1 MPLVYPPLEL
11 SRHQEP
17 TTEVKQQ
24 TRAAVGRRMAEL
36 TALAQRRNLFL
47 PIEIMGMIFD
57 YYVHLYN
64 QLPEKLLLVCRTWH
78 VLALS
83 QPTLWT
89 NLDPFRQF
97 NLTIIRPWAGTFL
110 QSRIARSNPAP
121 LKVDFARLRS
131 DMRPSVVRKVAA
143 IPTFLSRIQEL
154 VINRE
159 LDLDFIAGDQPMLKS
174 LTISNCHPW
183 DKVTEKLTG
192 KILATLCL
200 LWTDRAPTLPNSL
213 LQRLQ
218 TLNVT
223 LPNNARHSEGLHEY
237 WTMIQRCTTLRTL
250 HIHETHGNA
259 AALFHPSVQHLSL
272 VYPNYECPVYALEEV
287 RMPRLQHVVI
297 DTLCPNALMQLKLV
311 ETPVKSL
318 HFKCRAPIW
327 NIDTAVDI
335 SWVDSAVHFLR
346 SSPVFEKLETSI
358 PSNLVSG
365 LIEAFE
371 KDTGLCTGLNVFL
384 VNNPMGMEYVGWDG
398 RRDIEAKF
406 APLRGRAATF
416 INMRKSSTLT
426 HSFSH
431 ILQK

>member
-17 TTEVKQQ
+17 TTEVKQR

-36 TALAQRRNLFL
+36 TVLAQRRNLFL

-57 YYVHLYN
+57 FYVHLYN

-89 NLDPFRQF
+89 NLDPVFQF
-97 NLTIIRPWAGTFL
+97 NLMIIRRWAGTFL

-121 LKVDFARLRS
+121 LKVNFFARLTT
-131 DMRPSVVRKVAA
+131 DMTPSVVNKIAA

-159 LDLDFIAGDQPMLKS
+159 LDLNFIAGNQPLLKS
-174 LTISNCHPW
+174 LTIFNCHPW
-183 DKVTEKLTG
+183 DKLTEKLTG
-192 KILATLCL
+192 KIITTLCL

-223 LPNNARHSEGLHEY
+223 LPRNTTNSVGLHEY
-237 WTMIQRCTTLRTL
+237 WTMIQQCTTLRTL
-250 HIHETHGNA
+250 HISETHGNA

-272 VYPNYECPVYALEEV
+272 VYPDCEYSVYALEEV
-287 RMPRLQHVVI
+287 RMPRLQDVVI
-297 DTLCPNALMQLKLV
+297 DALYPNALMQLKLV
-311 ETPVKSL
+311 GTPVKSL
-318 HFKCRAPIW
+318 HLKCRPVW
-327 NIDTAVDI
+327 DIDTAVDI

-346 SSPVFEKLETSI
+346 STPVLEKLETSI

-371 KDTGLCTGLNVFL
+371 KDAGLCTELNVFH
-384 VNNPMGMEYVGWDG
+384 VNNPMGMERVGSDG
-398 RRDIEAKF
+398 KRAIEAKF
-406 APLRGRAATF
+406 APLRSRAATF
-416 INMRKSSTLT
+416 INMRRSSTLT
-426 HSFSH
+426 HSFSY
-431 ILQK
+431 ILQG

>member
-1 MPLVYPPLEL
+1 MRLVYPPLEL

-17 TTEVKQQ
+17 TTEVKQR

-36 TALAQRRNLFL
+36 MALAQQRNLFL
-47 PIEIMGMIFD
+47 PIEIMAMIFD
-57 YYVHLYN
+57 YYVHLYK
-64 QLPEKLLLVCRTWH
+64 QLPERLLLVCRTWH
-78 VLALS
+78 VLALT

-89 NLDPFRQF
+89 NLDPVGQF

-121 LKVDFARLRS
+121 LKVNFYARLRT
-131 DMRPSVVRKVAA
+131 DMTPSVVKKVAA

-159 LDLDFIAGDQPMLKS
+159 LDMEFLSSDQPLLKS

-183 DKVTEKLTG
+183 NKITEKLTG
-192 KILATLCL
+192 KILTTLCL
-200 LWTDRAPTLPNSL
+200 LWTDRAPPLPDSL

-223 LPNNARHSEGLHEY
+223 LPNNRLNSEGLHEY
-237 WTMIQRCTTLRTL
+237 WTMFQKSTTLRTL
-250 HIHETHGNA
+250 HISETHGSA

-272 VYPNYECPVYALEEV
+272 VYPDCEYLVYALEEV
-287 RMPRLQHVVI
+287 RMPRLQDIVI
-297 DTLCPNALMQLKLV
+297 DALYPNALMQLKLV

-318 HFKCRAPIW
+318 HLKCRPVW

-335 SWVDSAVHFLR
+335 SWVRSAVHFLR
-346 SSPVFEKLETSI
+346 STPVLEKLETSI

-365 LIEAFE
+365 LLEAFE
-371 KDTGLCTGLNVFL
+371 KDAGLCTELNVFL
-384 VNNPMGMEYVGWDG
+384 VNNPMGIERVGLDG
-398 RRDIEAKF
+398 KRAIEAKF
-406 APLRGRAATF
+406 ASLRSRAATF
-416 INMRKSSTLT
+416 INMRQSSTFT